1 MTKKKPTDL
10 QYLQNILIEKEA
22 LVQEMRTR
30 VDKLQE
36 QLTAEIMRAAKW
48 EARFDRLLRAAS
60 GESADAPKWGEAAT
74 KMKSWTT

>member
-22 LVQEMRTR
+22 LVQELRSR

-36 QLTAEIMRAAKW
+36 HLTAEIMR
-48 EARFDRLLRAAS
+48 E
-60 GESADAPKWGEAAT
+60 
-74 KMKSWTT
+74 

>member
-1 MTKKKPTDL
+1 MTKKKATAE

-22 LVQEMRTR
+22 LVIELRTR

-36 QLTAEIMRAAKW
+36 QLTAESMRAAKW

-60 GESADAPKWGEAAT
+60 GEYADAPKWGDAAT